1 MTAESSLNVTASTMN
16 ASSALP
22 RKSRTGNSLPSSGQS
37 ACSIRFA
44 KYPSDLSSGIL
55 EAMLRTRRR
64 IFSFGVGPFCFFLP
78 WKSSLRA
85 LCSEKYS
92 MRFCR
97 FCLRRACIMMKEEST
112 RNVNATVKTASN
124 AFIHSSIH

>member
-1 MTAESSLNVTASTMN
+1 
-16 ASSALP
+16 
-22 RKSRTGNSLPSSGQS
+22 
-37 ACSIRFA
+37 
-44 KYPSDLSSGIL
+44 
-55 EAMLRTRRR
+55 MLRTSRST
-64 IFSFGVGPFCFFLP
+64 FSCGVGPFSLRLSV
-78 WKSSLRA
+78 KISLRA

-112 RNVNATVKTASN
+112 RNVSATVKTASN